1 MTPLEQQTASSL
13 ESAQRI
19 ATIHRWD
26 GSYRREG
33 LFSRRDLAFDTE
45 TLDEV
50 EAGGDAKLAREAI
63 ELRQWLDDLDRRCP
77 VW

>member
-1 MTPLEQQTASSL
+1 
-13 ESAQRI
+13 
-19 ATIHRWD
+19 
-26 GSYRREG
+26 